1 MKKKDVSLIL
11 NILIIIFE
19 LIGFIVTIKVN
30 SRISYEFFTED
41 SNILMLFSSLLFVIY
56 LLLNKKIPSWLK
68 QFKYLSTV
76 CLTLTFF
83 VVLLILAPMYNF
95 NYGYMLF
102 HQSMLYQHLI
112 CPILSIVTFIF
123 FDDLRDYN
131 KRDNFIGISFT
142 LVYAIVLIVL
152 NLINV
157 IEGPYPFLMVRNQ
170 SLLASLIWLITIPS
184 LSYFFAYGLRRL
196 NHKYNR

>member
-170 SLLASLIWLITIPS
+170 SLLASLIWLITIPG

>member
-142 LVYAIVLIVL
+142 LVYAIVLIAL

>member
-142 LVYAIVLIVL
+142 LLYAIVLIAL

-170 SLLASLIWLITIPS
+170 SLLASLIWLITIPG
-184 LSYFFAYGLRRL
+184 LSYFLAYGLRKL
-196 NHKYNR
+196 NYKYNR